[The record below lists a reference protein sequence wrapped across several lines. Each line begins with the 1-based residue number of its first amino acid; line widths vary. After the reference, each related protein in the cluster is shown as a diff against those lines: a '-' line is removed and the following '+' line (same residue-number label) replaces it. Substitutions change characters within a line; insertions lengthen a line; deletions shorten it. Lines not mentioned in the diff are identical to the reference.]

1 MFFSLVLDFVCS
13 FPRWFLP
20 RSYYTLFKITCDSY
34 NLIGYLCCDLFV
46 LNLVSFLANE
56 KALLKH
62 NNQADLK
69 ACNQFN
75 RRKMKDNF
83 CNFLQTNSILGE
95 ENICT
100 DWKIVYW
107 ILRFQNT
114 CNKVNHAF
122 DFRPN
127 CTPGWVLVVMM
138 ILCSGI

>member
-1 MFFSLVLDFVCS
+1 MFFLLVLDFVCW

-20 RSYYTLFKITCDSY
+20 RSYYTLFKITCDLY

-62 NNQADLK
+62 NNQADFK

-83 CNFLQTNSILGE
+83 CNLLQTNSILGE
-95 ENICT
+95 ENICA
-100 DWKIVYW
+100 D
-107 ILRFQNT
+107 
-114 CNKVNHAF
+114 
-122 DFRPN
+122 
-127 CTPGWVLVVMM
+127 
-138 ILCSGI
+138 